1 MNKIFSYGLMSLVL
15 LHSWSCRSGDES
27 QKIAEVD
34 GVIITRAEL
43 DRNGG
48 KPLSNLRQQL
58 YNMERQKLDEFIGA
72 TLLTREA
79 GSKGVSVT
87 TLLEQEVNGKVA
99 KVSEAEIDAFY
110 EQNKARLNV
119 GMDKVHDEIRDYL
132 NEQKVEAK
140 KGEYLKA
147 LRAKAKIKTY
157 IEAPPVVRADVS
169 VADAPTRGS
178 DKAKVTIVKFED
190 FQCPYCKNVQPTF
203 KELLKRYDGKLRIVH
218 KDLPLDAIHPRA
230 RPAAEAA
237 RCAGEQGKFWDFH
250 DKLYTTSGK
259 LTDDDFKNA
268 GKEVGLDI
276 GTFEKCVGSGK
287 FKNAVQKDLLE
298 GAKLGLNGTPA
309 FFVNGR
315 ELTGA
320 QPIEAFAAIIDEE
333 LGQAK

>member
-1 MNKIFSYGLMSLVL
+1 MNTIISYGLISLVL
-15 LHSWSCRSGDES
+15 LQVLGCRSSAES
-27 QKIAEVD
+27 QKVAEVD

-48 KPLSNLRQQL
+48 KPLSSLRQQL

-87 TLLEQEVNGKVA
+87 TLLEQEVNAKAA
-99 KVSEAEIDAFY
+99 KVSEAEIQAFY

-119 GMDKVHDEIRDYL
+119 GLEKVHDQIRDYL
-132 NEQKVEAK
+132 NEQKIEAK

-147 LRAKAKIKTY
+147 LHAKANIKTY
-157 IEAPPVVRADVS
+157 LQAPPIVRADVS
-169 VADAPTRGS
+169 IADAPTRGS
-178 DKAKVTIVKFED
+178 DKAKVTVVKFED

-203 KELLKRYDGKLRIVH
+203 KALLKRYDGKIRIAH

-237 RCAGEQGKFWDFH
+237 RCAGEQGKFWEFH
-250 DKLYTTSGK
+250 DKLYAGDGK

-268 GKEVGLDI
+268 AREVGLDVN
-276 GTFEKCVGSGK
+276 GFEKCVGSGK
-287 FKNAVQKDLLE
+287 FKNTVQKDLLE

-309 FFVNGR
+309 FFINGR
-315 ELTGA
+315 ELSGA
-320 QPIEAFAAIIDEE
+320 QPLEAFAAVIDEE
-333 LGQAK
+333 LIQAK